1 MEKDIEE
8 LRKEK
13 EREEERKILKAIN
26 DNNKRARAR
35 REREEQE
42 ERARREREQKKED
55 IKDIIKISFIL
66 CALLFA
72 LVVLWVWCENDYQK
86 SVDNCV
92 ERGYSVDYCEAI
104 NKE

>member
-1 MEKDIEE
+1 MKKDIEE

-13 EREEERKILKAIN
+13 EREEERKIIKAIN
-26 DNNKRARAR
+26 DNNKRAR
-35 REREEQE
+35 
-42 ERARREREQKKED
+42 ERARQQEQEARARKEREQRKQD
-55 IKDIIKISFIL
+55 IKDIIKIAFVL

-92 ERGYSVDYCEAI
+92 SRGYSVDYCEAI
-104 NKE
+104 NRE